1 MDSEKKDAEANM
13 LKFHHCSWVGFDVNS
28 QIEDSLGET
37 YKRNCS
43 QKLLA
48 QQTKAKNVKRSNSSS
63 LTKLTIYNEVCE
75 NQTKN
80 HEQFPLS
87 MKVDSLLVLP
97 PQDSKVLK
105 KVGCVSLIRI
115 PSGSLLLLVS
125 EYVPQGDGR
134 RPGVAVQG
142 LKCITYGGGVCELSL
157 TVPVITANAESMR
170 HDAVSRQEKSTKM
183 LNISNFFQRTRLCV
197 TWENSG
203 QRCNNELCVFVL
215 KPTGSSLPWQ
225 RLSLSLFC

>member
-1 MDSEKKDAEANM
+1 
-13 LKFHHCSWVGFDVNS
+13 
-28 QIEDSLGET
+28 
-37 YKRNCS
+37 
-43 QKLLA
+43 
-48 QQTKAKNVKRSNSSS
+48 
-63 LTKLTIYNEVCE
+63 
-75 NQTKN
+75 
-80 HEQFPLS
+80 

-225 RLSLSLFC
+225 RLSLSLFCWSVLLQERLFSRQESSWNFVLAFCGFAVESACFELTNLHGCFCPWQSSETRRNQKAW